1 MDKNELILKTKQKI
15 DEIKEN
21 ISQLK
26 EKANENKSQDLK
38 KQSNKL
44 IGELEEIS
52 EDIQK
57 QYSSLGLP
65 ENQSDQKVTEIEKN
79 IYNGIQSFD
88 SAFSRAGSI
97 FQTH

>member
-15 DEIKEN
+15 DEIKEK
-21 ISQLK
+21 ISELK
-26 EKANENKSQDLK
+26 EKANENTSQDIK
-38 KQSNKL
+38 DQSNKL

-65 ENQSDQKVTEIEKN
+65 ENQDNPKVTEIEKN
-79 IYNGIQSFD
+79 IYNGIRTFD
-88 SAFSRAGSI
+88 SAFTRAGSI